1 MFTFM
6 VVESENGGVNN
17 MPIYEYKCDV
27 CEEITEEFDKITS
40 TTKTI
45 ECSLC
50 GQPANRIMSL
60 GSFHLKGAGWYK
72 DGYSDKKS
80 MSTEEQI
87 ERSTVKETKTNS
99 KTGEQK
105 TISEKP
111 LDRKEVYSKR
121 EMEERRAKENKPTKV
136 TADDF
141 KDKWVSESKGQKVV
155 NI

>member
-1 MFTFM
+1 
-6 VVESENGGVNN
+6 

-87 ERSTVKETKTNS
+87 ERSTVKETKTNTATG
-99 KTGEQK
+99 KTT

-111 LDRKEVYSKR
+111 LDKKDVYSRR
-121 EMEERRAKENKPTKV
+121 EEENKKTN
-136 TADDF
+136 
-141 KDKWVSESKGQKVV
+141 
-155 NI
+155 NIF

>member
-1 MFTFM
+1 
-6 VVESENGGVNN
+6 

-60 GSFHLKGAGWYK
+60 GSFNLKGAGWYK
-72 DGYSDKKS
+72 DGYSDKKLVS
-80 MSTEEQI
+80 SEEQI
-87 ERSTVKETKTNS
+87 ERSTVKETKTNTATG
-99 KTGEQK
+99 KTT

-111 LDRKEVYSKR
+111 LDKKDVYSRR
-121 EMEERRAKENKPTKV
+121 EEENKKTKV

-141 KDKWVSESKGQKVV
+141 KDRWVSESKGQKVV

>member
-1 MFTFM
+1 
-6 VVESENGGVNN
+6 

-50 GQPANRIMSL
+50 GQPANKIMSL

-72 DGYSDKKS
+72 DGYSYKKLVS
-80 MSTEEQI
+80 SEEQI
-87 ERSTVKETKTNS
+87 ERSTVKETKTNTATG
-99 KTGEQK
+99 KTT

-111 LDRKEVYSKR
+111 LDKKDVYSRR
-121 EMEERRAKENKPTKV
+121 EEENKKTKV

-141 KDKWVSESKGQKVV
+141 KDRWVSESKGQKVV

>member
-1 MFTFM
+1 
-6 VVESENGGVNN
+6 

-27 CEEITEEFDKITS
+27 CEEITEEFAKITS

-50 GQPANRIMSL
+50 GQPANKIMSL
-60 GSFHLKGAGWYK
+60 GSFHLKGAGLYK
-72 DGYSDKKS
+72 DGYSDKKLVS
-80 MSTEEQI
+80 SEEQI
-87 ERSTVKETKTNS
+87 ERSTVKETKTNTATG
-99 KTGEQK
+99 KTT

-111 LDRKEVYSKR
+111 LDKKDVYSRR
-121 EMEERRAKENKPTKV
+121 EEENKKTKV

-141 KDKWVSESKGQKVV
+141 KDRWVSESKGQKVV

>member
-1 MFTFM
+1 
-6 VVESENGGVNN
+6 

-50 GQPANRIMSL
+50 GQPANKIMSL

-72 DGYSDKKS
+72 DGYSDKKLVS
-80 MSTEEQI
+80 SEEQI
-87 ERSTVKETKTNS
+87 ERSTVKETKPNTATG
-99 KTGEQK
+99 KTT

-111 LDRKEVYSKR
+111 LDKKDVYSRR
-121 EMEERRAKENKPTKV
+121 EEENKKTKV

-141 KDKWVSESKGQKVV
+141 KDRWVSESEGQKVV

>member
-1 MFTFM
+1 
-6 VVESENGGVNN
+6 

-50 GQPANRIMSL
+50 GQPAKKIISL
-60 GSFHLKGAGWYK
+60 GSFHLKGTGWYK
-72 DGYSDKKS
+72 DGYSDKKLVS
-80 MSTEEQI
+80 SEEQI
-87 ERSTVKETKTNS
+87 ERSTVKETKTNTATG
-99 KTGEQK
+99 KTT

-111 LDRKEVYSKR
+111 LDKKDVYSRR
-121 EMEERRAKENKPTKV
+121 EEENKKTKV

-141 KDKWVSESKGQKVV
+141 KDRWVSESEGQKVV